1 MAEGSSNGAAR
12 VALITGAGRG
22 IGAATARAFAASGY
36 AVVVADIC
44 QPIPALGY
52 ELASRA
58 ELDAVAAQCTS
69 LGADVLAVVAD
80 VRDQSQLDAAVGAA
94 VDRFGGLDVALAAA
108 GVIAG
113 GPVAW
118 EMGDDVWSTNVDVNL
133 TGVWRTARAA
143 IPAMMQRPAPRG
155 GRFVAVASAAGMGGH
170 PGIAAYCAAKH
181 GVVGLVRSIAA
192 DLGSSGVT
200 ANAVCPG
207 STDTAILRASG
218 DIYRLAE
225 VENFAAHH
233 PIGRILQPE
242 EIARAVL
249 WLASPDAG
257 GVTGAMFAVDGGMTI

>member
-1 MAEGSSNGAAR
+1 M
-12 VALITGAGRG
+12 
-22 IGAATARAFAASGY
+22 
-36 AVVVADIC
+36 
-44 QPIPALGY
+44 
-52 ELASRA
+52 
-58 ELDAVAAQCTS
+58 
-69 LGADVLAVVAD
+69 
-80 VRDQSQLDAAVGAA
+80 
-94 VDRFGGLDVALAAA
+94 
-108 GVIAG
+108 
-113 GPVAW
+113 
-118 EMGDDVWSTNVDVNL
+118 
-133 TGVWRTARAA
+133 
-143 IPAMMQRPAPRG
+143 
-155 GRFVAVASAAGMGGH
+155 ASAAGMGGH

-225 VENFAAHH
+225 VENFAHH

-249 WLASPDAG
+249 WLAPPDAG